1 MAKRITFHSGEFA
14 QLVGVNKKTLHYYD
28 AVGVFQPD
36 SVAENGYRCYSAQQ
50 LYPFYMLRTLQKLGL
65 SLAQIKAYMETR
77 SPESY
82 AELLCRQQKW
92 LQQEIHRYQR
102 MSRLVD
108 NNIQLLAYSRNL
120 VCDTVT
126 LEHWPAAD
134 FVQTALVRGFSFTGR
149 ERVISQH
156 VRYCQ
161 DKELSA
167 GYPMG
172 AMVAQQD
179 FMTGHESDVSYYITR
194 TDKNLRYVAG
204 LYRRQRPAGCYAVT
218 YLKGDYMETAG
229 AYALLRDYLAQHH
242 LQPGPYSYE
251 EGIVDEMSSAD
262 AAHYITRIMV
272 AAQAV
277 LPAGGDS
284 ETEGPAR
291 SREQEE

>member
-50 LYPFYMLRTLQKLGL
+50 LYPFYMLRTLQRLGL
-65 SLAQIKAYMETR
+65 SLAQIKAYLETR

-82 AELLCRQQKW
+82 AALLHRQQKW

-108 NNIQLLAYSRNL
+108 NNIQLLIFSRNL
-120 VCDTVT
+120 VCATVT
-126 LEHWPAAD
+126 LENLPAAD
-134 FVQTALVRGFSFTGR
+134 FVQSASVRGCSLTMR
-149 ERVISQH
+149 EKVISQH

-172 AMVAQQD
+172 AMVARQD
-179 FMTGHESDVSYYITR
+179 FMTDNESDVSYYMTQ
-194 TDKNLRYVAG
+194 TDKNLRYVAS

-218 YLKGDYMETAG
+218 YLQGDYMETAG

-262 AAHYITRIMV
+262 AGHYITRIMV

-277 LPAGGDS
+277 LPAVGDVATA
-284 ETEGPAR
+284 EPTR
-291 SREQEE
+291 SCE